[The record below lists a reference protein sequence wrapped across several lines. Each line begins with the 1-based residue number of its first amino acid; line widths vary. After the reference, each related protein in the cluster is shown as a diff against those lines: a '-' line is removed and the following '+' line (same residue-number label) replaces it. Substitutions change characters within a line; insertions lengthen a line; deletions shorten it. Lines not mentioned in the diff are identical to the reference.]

1 MSAEI
6 TFRPAQQGQSA
17 APFPD
22 GPRAPLTQANQALES
37 SRDSGFD
44 LPAAAGEVVDN
55 SIQAGATRIRV
66 ATARDM
72 AGDVTE
78 IAFSDDGE
86 GIAEDILPFVL
97 SLGYSSRY
105 GSRDGMGRFGMGLK
119 LASLSHAR
127 RVDVYT
133 WRRGEDGVRHTYLDL
148 DEVADGRQ
156 TELAAGAEP
165 ALPDGLDD
173 LARDDRGARYR
184 SGTVVVWSKI
194 DRLRNGG
201 RSYASGVDEK
211 LNTLTKFLGRA
222 YRRYLDG
229 GLTIE
234 LDDRPIAL
242 HDPLFQL
249 PNPRVTE
256 RFGADLRSRIVDS
269 ETITIDGQPVEVTV
283 TLLPR
288 ELRPK
293 EGGGGRAAKGR
304 EEFKDLNIPDNE
316 GRISILREN
325 REIYYDIVP
334 KLLPGG
340 VDRIDRYIGIE
351 VSFPAQLDEYFQ
363 VRNVKRGAEPVSK
376 LREDLKK
383 FLKKPVDHARKE
395 IRAYWQ
401 EVKRNEAA
409 DSGTSTGHDP
419 AQDAVDAAE
428 QTAPPGRGGL
438 DATPEQVEAEL
449 DRLLDDMG
457 VGDPADDGAADRRA
471 AFREAWARRRV
482 VLIDGAWPGKE
493 MLDVRH
499 LSGKAIVQLNHRHPF
514 VSDVYDV
521 IKDAAARDADELT
534 GDEVKDLLARTQV
547 ALDVMFMAYGKAENM
562 HDDPDE
568 AYGGLRTQWGLYAA
582 SYVREAI
589 GR

>member
-1 MSAEI
+1 MSADI
-6 TFRPAQQGQSA
+6 TFRGAPPPTDDQPPAPA
-17 APFPD
+17 V
-22 GPRAPLTQANQALES
+22 RAPLTQANQALES

-55 SIQAGATRIRV
+55 SIQAGATRIRI

-72 AGDVTE
+72 AGDVTD
-78 IAFSDDGE
+78 IVFSDDGE
-86 GIAEDILPFVL
+86 GIADDILPFVL

-133 WRRGEDGVRHTYLDL
+133 WRRGEEAVRRTYLDL
-148 DEVADGRQ
+148 DEVAAGTQ
-156 TELAAGAEP
+156 IELAAETVHG
-165 ALPDGLDD
+165 LPEGVAD
-173 LARDDRGARYR
+173 LAQDARGARYR
-184 SGTVVVWSKI
+184 SGTVVVWSKV
-194 DRLRNGG
+194 DRLPNGG
-201 RSYASGVDEK
+201 RSYASGIEEK
-211 LNTLTKFLGRA
+211 LNTLTRFLARA
-222 YRRYLDG
+222 YRRFLDAG
-229 GLTIE
+229 VAIE
-234 LDDRPIAL
+234 LDGRPITL

-269 ETITIDGQPVEVTV
+269 DTFTIDGHPVEVTV

-316 GRISILREN
+316 GKISILREN

-334 KLLPGG
+334 RLLPGG
-340 VDRIDRYIGIE
+340 VDRIDRYIGVE
-351 VSFPAQLDEYFQ
+351 VSFPAQLDEFFQ

-376 LREDLKK
+376 LREDLRK
-383 FLKKPVDHARKE
+383 FLKKPIVQARKE
-395 IRAYWQ
+395 IREYWQ

-409 DSGTSTGHDP
+409 ESGSSTGHEL

-438 DATPEQVEAEL
+438 DATPAQVEAEL
-449 DRLLDDMG
+449 DRLLTDMG
-457 VGDPADDGAADRRA
+457 VDDDEDRDRRV
-471 AFREAWARRRV
+471 AFRAAWEGRRV
-482 VLIDGAWPGKE
+482 MLVDGAWPGKD
-493 MLDVRH
+493 MLDVTH
-499 LSGKAIVQLNHRHPF
+499 LSGKAVVQLNHRHPF

-521 IKDAAARDADELT
+521 IKEAAAREADDLAP
-534 GDEVKDLLARTQV
+534 DEVKDLLVRTQV

-562 HDDPDE
+562 HDDPDD
-568 AYGGLRTQWGLYAA
+568 AYGNLRSQWGIFAA
-582 SYVREAI
+582 SYVREALE
-589 GR
+589 R

>member
-1 MSAEI
+1 MSADI
-6 TFRPAQQGQSA
+6 TFRPAQTAEPQHGPA
-17 APFPD
+17 PD

-55 SIQAGATRIRV
+55 SIQAGATRVRI
-66 ATARDM
+66 ATARNM

-86 GIAEDILPFVL
+86 GITEDILPFVL

-133 WRRGEDGVRHTYLDL
+133 WRRGEDAVRRTYLDL
-148 DEVADGRQ
+148 DEVAAGAQ
-156 TELAAGAEP
+156 TELTADTVDG
-165 ALPDGLDD
+165 LPDVVAD
-173 LARDDRGARYR
+173 LAQDGRGVRYR
-184 SGTVVVWSKI
+184 SGTVVVWSKV
-194 DRLRNGG
+194 DRLPNGG
-201 RSYASGVDEK
+201 RSYASGVEEK
-211 LNTLTKFLGRA
+211 LNTLTRFLARA
-222 YRRYLDG
+222 YRRFLDAG
-229 GLTIE
+229 VAIE
-234 LDDRPIAL
+234 LDGRPITL

-249 PNPRVTE
+249 PNPRVTD

-269 ETITIDGQPVEVTV
+269 DTFTIDGHPVEVTV

-316 GRISILREN
+316 GKITILREN

-334 KLLPGG
+334 RLLPGG
-340 VDRIDRYIGIE
+340 VERIDRYIGVE
-351 VSFPAQLDEYFQ
+351 VSFPAQLDDYFQ

-376 LREDLKK
+376 LREDLRK
-383 FLKKPVDHARKE
+383 FLRKPIVQARKE
-395 IRAYWQ
+395 IREYWQ

-409 DSGTSTGHDP
+409 DSGASTGHDL

-438 DATPEQVEAEL
+438 DATPEQVDAEL
-449 DRLLDDMG
+449 DRIFADLGLDDPG
-457 VGDPADDGAADRRA
+457 EEADDRRA
-471 AFREAWARRRV
+471 AFREAWAGRRV
-482 VLIDGAWPGKE
+482 MLTDGAWPGKE
-493 MLDVRH
+493 MFDVTH

-514 VSDVYDV
+514 ITDVYDV

-534 GDEVKDLLARTQV
+534 GEEVKELLARTQV
-547 ALDVMFMAYGKAENM
+547 ALDVVFMAYGKAENM

-568 AYGGLRTQWGLYAA
+568 AYGDLRTQWGLSAA
-582 SYVREAI
+582 SYVREAL
-589 GR
+589 GG